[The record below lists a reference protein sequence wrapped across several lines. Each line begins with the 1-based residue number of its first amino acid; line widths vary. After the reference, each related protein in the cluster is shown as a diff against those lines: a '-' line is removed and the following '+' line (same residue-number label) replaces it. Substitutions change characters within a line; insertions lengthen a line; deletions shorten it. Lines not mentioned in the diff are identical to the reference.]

1 MTHCPMT
8 ARLLTALLLMALVGG
23 TSSCESLYDAA
34 TDEIFG
40 SDRERREKHYRNKG
54 VSKKK
59 ARRMAFEDEVWG
71 DL

>member
-1 MTHCPMT
+1 MI
-8 ARLLTALLLMALVGG
+8 ARLLTALLLLALGG
-23 TSSCESLYDAA
+23 GSCSCDSLYDAA

-40 SDRERREKHYRNKG
+40 SDRERREKYYRKKG

-59 ARRMAFEDEVWG
+59 ASRMAFEDEVWG